1 MADQTVTNEHA
12 APIPGIDAEATP
24 LLSIGLGLTG
34 LALGFRPRLAPL
46 PLALTALAA
55 ALYRDPSRATPD
67 EPHTIFAPADG
78 SVLAIDEIYEHRF
91 IHSDCMR
98 IAIVISPLN
107 VPVNRSPAAGEV
119 RYHATVS
126 GDHRPVTSPEVTE
139 HNERVY
145 TGIET
150 AWGPVLLVQIA
161 GPLARRIICKV
172 QVGDTLQA
180 GERIGTLRFGARL
193 DLIVQ
198 RDALQTLVGVGDHV
212 TAGLSRVG
220 QVLPHA

>member
-1 MADQTVTNEHA
+1 MADQTLTNERA
-12 APIPGIDAEATP
+12 APIPGIDAAATP

-46 PLALTALAA
+46 PLVLTALAA
-55 ALYRDPSRATPD
+55 ALYRDPHRVTPD
-67 EPHTIFAPADG
+67 EPRTIFAPADG
-78 SVLAIDEIYEHRF
+78 SIIAIEELYEHRF
-91 IHSDCMR
+91 VHSDCLR
-98 IAIVISPLN
+98 IATLISPLN

-126 GDHRPVTSPEVTE
+126 GEHRPVTNPEAAE
-139 HNERVY
+139 HNERIY
-145 TGIET
+145 IGIET

-161 GPLARRIICKV
+161 GPLARRIVCKV
-172 QVGDTLQA
+172 QVGDALQA

-198 RDALQTLVGVGDHV
+198 RDALRAMVGIGDRV
-212 TAGLSRVG
+212 AAGLSRLG
-220 QVLPHA
+220 QVLPTV